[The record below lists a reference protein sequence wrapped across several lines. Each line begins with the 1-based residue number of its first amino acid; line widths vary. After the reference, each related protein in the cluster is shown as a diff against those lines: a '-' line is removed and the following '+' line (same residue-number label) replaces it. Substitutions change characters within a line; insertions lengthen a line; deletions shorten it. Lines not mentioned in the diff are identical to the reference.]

1 MCLLSSSYSITA
13 VEISKPKKLLGRY
26 PPENLFKVCLGYLF
40 KKVSKTPAK
49 KGFQVIFLHS
59 PPKVRVV
66 FKTTCKFLQIYQL
79 IFSIPMQYLFHKTTI
94 PTIFE
99 QCSTQVYGKW
109 SMPMKHRYENKLK
122 NSEKKKSAQLRGQTT
137 RNANSLS

>member
-1 MCLLSSSYSITA
+1 M
-13 VEISKPKKLLGRY
+13 SKPKKLLGRY

-49 KGFQVIFLHS
+49 KVFQVIFLHS
-59 PPKVRVV
+59 PSPKVRVV

-79 IFSIPMQYLFHKTTI
+79 IFSIPMQYLFHNTTI

-99 QCSTQVYGKW
+99 QCSTQVYCKW

-122 NSEKKKSAQLRGQTT
+122 KFRKKSTNQGPDHQKMLTAW
-137 RNANSLS
+137 ANSQVKI